1 MLEVG
6 NGMSATESRTHFA
19 AFAITSSPLVL
30 GFDLANHSLYNQL
43 YPIVANRRVIAINQ
57 QWAGSAGVLAANSS
71 NYFEA
76 RDPNSNPNP
85 NP

>member
-6 NGMSATESRTHFA
+6 NGLDSTESRTHFA

-30 GFDLANHSLYNQL
+30 GFDLANQSLYDEL
-43 YPIVANRRVIAINQ
+43 YPTIANRRVININQ
-57 QWAGSAGVLAANSS
+57 QWAGSAGVLASNSS

-76 RDPNSNPNP
+76 PTH
-85 NP
+85 